1 MVRRTKVPPTINNQ
15 EPKETAMKTFFT
27 HPDAALRIA
36 AILGIVAVTLTMT
49 GCSST
54 VLPGSS
60 SKTQTQ
66 WEGYEAAKAS
76 YDKIK
81 VGSTSEADVHALG
94 FDPAKIPN
102 VKYINYVDVV
112 NIFGASFRMDD
123 LPSGIRACVTARED
137 CHGYAIVVRDVQSQR
152 DGNIPADLLGF
163 QKNIHTTGWEFNTTI
178 VMVGDKVVYKLWN
191 GTPDIN
197 SRSHEFT
204 PLGPMQNMGGIIPKP
219 F

>member
-1 MVRRTKVPPTINNQ
+1 MSRLTQPTI
-15 EPKETAMKTFFT
+15 
-27 HPDAALRIA
+27 ALRIA
-36 AILGIVAVTLTMT
+36 AVLGTVAAALLLA
-49 GCSST
+49 GCAST
-54 VLPGSS
+54 VLPGST

-66 WEGYEAAKAS
+66 WPDYEAAKAS

-81 VGSTSEADVHALG
+81 VGAATEEDVHALG

-102 VKYINYVDVV
+102 VKLINYVDVV

-123 LPSGIRACVTARED
+123 LPSGIRACVSARED
-137 CHGYAIVVRDVQSQR
+137 CRGYAIVVRDVQSQR

-178 VMVGDKVVYKLWN
+178 VMVDGKVVYKLWN